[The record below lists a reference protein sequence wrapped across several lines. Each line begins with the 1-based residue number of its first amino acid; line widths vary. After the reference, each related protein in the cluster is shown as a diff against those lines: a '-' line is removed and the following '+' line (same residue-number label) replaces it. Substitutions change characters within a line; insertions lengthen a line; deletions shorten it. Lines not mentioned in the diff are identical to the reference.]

1 MGVTGTPTIYL
12 DGIRLDMSLFRD
24 IDGFKTFIEGRLK

>member
-12 DGIRLDMSLFRD
+12 DGIRLDMSLFQGL
-24 IDGFKTFIEGRLK
+24 DGFRSFLESRMK